1 MSDKVRFVLA
11 ISILAIVAIVI
22 FIYTNSIAWVVD
34 DIYYQF
40 NMATGIPQRIKSVW
54 EIFESQWVHYFTV
67 NGRYV
72 AHWFVQLFCGILG
85 KTIFAVCNAIVY
97 VIYIVMVLKLSG
109 TNIRNTLGLCS
120 ATILILFM
128 YDTSYGPA
136 YQIGYAWTFA
146 AVIAWLYVFFS
157 SNISSVCAS
166 IGLFIVS
173 VIIGWGHEAIS
184 IGVSGALIIHSLK
197 NYKSMSRNQW
207 MMFFGF
213 GLGALLLCVSPASWG
228 RTEKL
233 DVTLFLTMFNMLR
246 FFRAFYIF
254 LIVLIWA
261 RVCNRISLKKFY
273 TENSFYINS
282 MIILILFNLVIGVG
296 VNRQLLGI
304 EIMSIIITLRL
315 LPNYSFNRYALVAM
329 TIMVGGIY
337 VIKWQIINHCRA
349 TYDDVVELY
358 QKSVDGIV
366 YYDIIYHP
374 QYKNICHPVTTI
386 SILNDGVQT
395 LDKLLRSEGYNK
407 ELRVYPKC
415 LENINTENV
424 KNQIVEFDKGCY
436 VVIQSK
442 KNPAEFVLK
451 RELDF
456 GLYKRPFKDFI
467 FSWNDPLVETD
478 TYRANVIYDE
488 VPFVNNIGIEI
499 VEQ

>member
-22 FIYTNSIAWVVD
+22 FIYTNSIAWLVD
-34 DIYYQF
+34 DINYQF
-40 NMATGIPQRIKSVW
+40 NMAGTALQRIQSVW
-54 EIFESQWVHYFTV
+54 DIFESQWLHYFFV

-72 AHWFVQLFCGILG
+72 AHWLVQLYCGILG
-85 KTIFAVCNAIVY
+85 QTAFAVCNAIVY

-120 ATILILFM
+120 TAILILFM
-128 YDTSYGPA
+128 YDTNYGPA
-136 YQIGYAWTFA
+136 CQIGFVWTFA
-146 AVIAWLYVFFS
+146 AVIAWMYVFFS
-157 SNISSVCAS
+157 DKIFSVYAS
-166 IGLFIVS
+166 IGLFFIS
-173 VIIGWGHEAIS
+173 VIIGWGQEAIS
-184 IGVSGALIIHSLK
+184 IGISGALIMYSLR
-197 NYKSMSRNQW
+197 NYKSMNITQW

-213 GLGALLLCVSPASWG
+213 GLGTLLLCVSPASLG

-233 DVTLFLTMFNMLR
+233 DVSLFVTMFNLFSFLR
-246 FFRAFYIF
+246 VFYVF
-254 LIVLIWA
+254 LIVLIWSKI
-261 RVCNRISLKKFY
+261 CNKISLKNFY
-273 TENSFYINS
+273 TENSFYIDS
-282 MIILILFNLVIGVG
+282 MIILFLFNIVIGIYG
-296 VNRQLLGI
+296 NRQLMGI
-304 EIMSIIITLRL
+304 EIMAIILTLRL
-315 LPNYSFNRYALVAM
+315 LPNCSLNRYALVAM
-329 TIMVGGIY
+329 TIIVTCIY
-337 VIKWQIINHCRA
+337 VVKWQIINHCRA
-349 TYDDVVELY
+349 TYIDVVELY
-358 QKSVDGIV
+358 HKSNDGIV
-366 YYDIIYHP
+366 YYDIIYP
-374 QYKNICHPVTTI
+374 PNTNICQPASTF
-386 SILNDGVQT
+386 SKLNRGVQT
-395 LDKLLRSEGYNK
+395 LDRLLRSEGYNK